1 MSKELLYHSDARKRI
16 QSGVNKVADAVKAT
30 LGPKGRNVIFR
41 NGDNITV
48 TNDGVTV
55 ARQIELQDEYEN
67 LGALLVKEVAGKTN
81 DDAGDGTTTTTVLLQ
96 TILEK
101 GLKHTEIGND
111 PMLIRD
117 GMNIAV
123 NVAIK
128 TIEEVSQ
135 EVKTKEEM
143 KHVATISAQ
152 DSEIGEIIAES
163 MDALGKDGVIT
174 IEESS
179 GYKLESDIV
188 KGMKIARG
196 YASHYMANQNTNK
209 AEIVA
214 PTVVVTDKKF
224 SSSSEIVPIL
234 SKLLPAGKKDI
245 VLFCQE
251 ITGDA
256 LATLV
261 LNKVKGI
268 VNIIAVQIPTV
279 GEYGREVLSDV
290 AYLTGATVISEE
302 TGIKIQEITDAD
314 LMASLG
320 SADRIKVT
328 KEDTVIVGGQGGQL
342 QERIDAIQK
351 EIEEEEDD
359 FKVKKLK
366 ERMAK
371 LTGGVGVIKVGGATQ
386 TEVKEKLYKVE
397 DALNATR
404 AAVEGGIV
412 PGGGIALLRAKFAIE
427 NEIGR
432 LKVMSDKPLNDQEE
446 LGMRIIAD
454 SLDAPIR
461 QILANAGVMDIALV
475 LEAVKKSTNNQEGF
489 NFKQITSGQ
498 TSFNMIDA
506 VKEGIVDPAKVTISA
521 LTNASSVAGSILTS
535 EVCIVDRVEEK
546 SDKQA

>member
-117 GMNIAV
+117 GMNVAV
-123 NVAIK
+123 NIAIK

-224 SSSSEIVPIL
+224 SSSQEIVPIL

-251 ITGDA
+251 ISGDA

-328 KEDTVIVGGQGGQL
+328 KEDTVIVGGQGGKL

-427 NEIGR
+427 NY
-432 LKVMSDKPLNDQEE
+432 LNGEREMVDGYEQVE
-446 LGMRIIAD
+446 LGVRIIAD

-498 TSFNMIDA
+498 TSFSMIDA